1 MEKISIEIP
10 VNILRS
16 VKLPPNEIN
25 ERLKQELAVHLYEQG
40 MLTFGK
46 ARELAGMSKWDFH
59 ELLGKRKIPRRYDE
73 EELNRDIE
81 SLKEFN

>member
-46 ARELAGMSKWDFH
+46 ARELAEMSKWDFH
-59 ELLGKRKIPRRYDE
+59 ELLGKLKIPRRYDE
-73 EELNRDIE
+73 EELNKDME
-81 SLKEFN
+81 NLKEFN